1 MLTQEQ
7 NDRLSRVGAGTPM
20 GELMRRWWHPIAA
33 TAELL
38 DRPTKAVR
46 LLGEDM
52 VLYRTPSG
60 DYGTT
65 AQRCPHRAMD
75 MLYGIPEQDGLRCA
89 YHGWLFDLEGQCIE
103 QPAEPPG
110 SRFKDKVKIGAY
122 PVQELGGLLWTYMG
136 PAPVPLLPRWD
147 LLVWENVT
155 RRISTTILPCNW
167 LQCVDNGLDQTHVQ
181 HLHGVYGTYAAGL
194 RGGEEEAKKWRAQ
207 GVLTM
212 DKHLKL
218 GFDRFPYGIIKRR
231 ITDSMEG
238 GDEVDNWRMG
248 HPMVLPGML
257 RVGGGK
263 VGWNSEHKFL
273 IRVPI
278 DDEHTWHVRYTATLP
293 EAGTTAPEQDVVP
306 YETFSVYAED
316 GRIKDDTIPSQD
328 ILVWIGQGPITERTI
343 ERLGVSD
350 VGIIMWRRLLEEQ
363 LQAVAAGRDPLCVIR
378 DPKENECIVLP
389 QENTRYPSEEYYA
402 AAHAWDNLGNAEI
415 EIPMA

>member
-7 NDRLSRVGAGTPM
+7 NDRLSRVGTGTPM
-20 GELMRRWWHPIAA
+20 GELMRRWWHPVAA
-33 TAELL
+33 TAALL
-38 DRPTKAVR
+38 ERPTKAVR

-60 DYGTT
+60 EYGTT

-103 QPAEPPG
+103 QPAEPPN
-110 SRFKDKVKIGAY
+110 SRFKDKVRIGAY
-122 PVQELGGLLWTYMG
+122 PVQELGGLLWVYMG

-147 LLVWENVT
+147 MLVWENVT
-155 RRISTTILPCNW
+155 RQISTTVLPCNW

-181 HLHGVYGTYAAGL
+181 HLHGVYGTYAAGM
-194 RGGEEEAKKWRAQ
+194 RGGEEAARKWRGQ
-207 GVLTM
+207 GIKQM

-231 ITDSMEG
+231 ITETMDGEA
-238 GDEVDNWRMG
+238 VDNWRMG

-257 RVGGGK
+257 RVSAGGG
-263 VGWNSEHKFL
+263 GNQHTFL

-278 DDEHTWHVRYTATLP
+278 DDENTWHIRYTARLP
-293 EAGTTAPEQDVVP
+293 EPGARAPVQDVVP
-306 YETFSVYAED
+306 WDTFPIYGED
-316 GRIKDDTIPSQD
+316 GRILDDTIAAQD

-363 LQAVAAGRDPLCVIR
+363 LQAVAEGRDPLCVIR
-378 DPKENECIVLP
+378 DPKENVCIILP
-389 QENTRYPSEEYYA
+389 QENTRYPSEEQLA
-402 AAHAWDNLGNAEI
+402 AAHAWDNLGTAEI